1 LNILHVTD
9 VIELS
14 GGENLMM
21 KRSALILGGLALVAG
36 FAAMPQK
43 ADARVFVGVGIGVPV
58 YGGFGYGYGPYYY
71 PPAVV
76 VAPPPVVYAAPPA
89 PPPPTTY
96 IQQPQ
101 QYSYYCDNPR
111 GYYPDVPSCSTPWR
125 EVPRK

>member
-1 LNILHVTD
+1 
-9 VIELS
+9 
-14 GGENLMM
+14 MM
-21 KRSALILGGLALVAG
+21 KRSALILGGLALAAG
-36 FAAMPQK
+36 FAAMPQN

-58 YGGFGYGYGPYYY
+58 YGFGYGYGYGPYYY

-89 PPPPTTY
+89 PTSY

-101 QYSYYCDNPR
+101 QYSYYCDNPQ
-111 GYYPDVPSCSTPWR
+111 GYYPSVPSCSTPWR